1 MPVATDSM
9 SFRDISHILWVVVT
23 GMTEKTLNKNFKI
36 KMDWEALILSFK
48 LAICTM
54 LVLLPAGVVIGRLLA
69 YQYFRGR
76 TVAMAC
82 IALPLVL
89 PPTVLGFYLLSAFSE
104 RASLGHWYHQLTG
117 HPLAFTFEGLV
128 LASVIFNL
136 PFAVLPM
143 QRAFESVATDIR
155 EAAWCCGLSHSSTFW
170 QIELPLAW
178 PGIAAALVLIFAHTL
193 GEFGVVLMVGG
204 NIPGETRT
212 ASIAIYDYMQ
222 VLNDDAAGR
231 LSALLLAFAFTSII
245 LINLLNRPFLK
256 HEHKRIL

>member
-1 MPVATDSM
+1 
-9 SFRDISHILWVVVT
+9 
-23 GMTEKTLNKNFKI
+23 
-36 KMDWEALILSFK
+36 MDWETLILSFK

-54 LVLLPAGVVIGRLLA
+54 LVLLPVGIMIGRMLA
-69 YQYFRGR
+69 YQRFHGR
-76 TVAMAC
+76 MLIMAC

-89 PPTVLGFYLLSAFSE
+89 PPTVLGFYLLSVFGEPS
-104 RASLGHWYHQLTG
+104 SLGHWYHQLTG
-117 HPLAFTFEGLV
+117 HSLAFSFDGLL

-136 PFAVLPM
+136 PFAIWPM
-143 QRAFESVATDIR
+143 QHAFKTIATDIR

-178 PGIAAALVLIFAHTL
+178 PGIAAALVLVFAHTL